1 MASEIIQDADAAFT
15 SQLHLSMEQEAR
27 AGLVAPLFYR
37 EVAINGPTMA
47 YKVSKHPVTTDA
59 GAITDG
65 TAMSNTGINPTS
77 VTATASGVGLKGV
90 LTKFS
95 VEGSLLNYQETI
107 ANFARALVNKM
118 DVDGCSLLDNFA
130 TVVGTSAADFTIAN
144 FLTAAY
150 DLEEANEQGDTVV
163 VTDPLMVH
171 NIRTEIV
178 ASSAPIYSGGEGPLG
193 GFLKSGI
200 ASGAYKG
207 SLFGIPIYATSNVVD
222 DATDKLG
229 AMFKASRA
237 LLWAWKW
244 YPQAESVRAPE
255 YPGDTLSVHAC
266 YGFVEVHDL
275 AGVTLRCGNT

>member
-1 MASEIIQDADAAFT
+1 MANEIIQDADAAYT

-37 EVAINGPTMA
+37 EVSIGPNTMA
-47 YKVSKHPVTTDA
+47 YKVSKHPVTADA
-59 GAITDG
+59 GAISDG

-77 VTATASGVGLKGV
+77 VTATAAGVGLKGV

-107 ANFARALVNKM
+107 ANFARALINKM
-118 DVDGCSLLDNFA
+118 DADGCSILDNFSS
-130 TVVGTSAADFTIAN
+130 VVGTSGADLTVAN
-144 FLTAAY
+144 ILTAIY
-150 DLEEANEQGDTVV
+150 TLEEANEGQGLVSV
-163 VTDPLMVH
+163 LDPLQIH
-171 NIRTEIV
+171 NLRTEIV
-178 ASSAPIYSGGEGPLG
+178 ASSAPIWSGGEGPLG
-193 GFLKSGI
+193 GFLKGGV
-200 ASGAYKG
+200 ASGSFKG
-207 SLFGIPIYATSNVVD
+207 SLFGIPFYATSNVVD

-229 AMFKASRA
+229 AMFAPQRA

-244 YPQAESVRAPE
+244 YPMAESVRAPE

-266 YGFVEVHDL
+266 YGFVEVHDA